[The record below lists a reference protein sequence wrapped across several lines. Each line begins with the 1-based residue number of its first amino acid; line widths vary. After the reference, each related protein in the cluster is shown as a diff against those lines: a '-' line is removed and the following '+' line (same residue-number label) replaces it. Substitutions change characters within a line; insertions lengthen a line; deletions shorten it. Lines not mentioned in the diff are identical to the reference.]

1 MWEQRRDAV
10 SVTLFARISTPLGRS
25 LWIAVIRNAPI
36 TEDKMD
42 KKCRH
47 KEIMVC
53 DEVVKCCS
61 CGKVW
66 LQHNGNVFR
75 DLSFRAGGL

>member
-1 MWEQRRDAV
+1 ME
-10 SVTLFARISTPLGRS
+10 
-25 LWIAVIRNAPI
+25 
-36 TEDKMD
+36 

-66 LQHNGNVFR
+66 LQHKGNVFR
-75 DLSFRAGGL
+75 DLSFRAGGFVGGGYLESNGKN